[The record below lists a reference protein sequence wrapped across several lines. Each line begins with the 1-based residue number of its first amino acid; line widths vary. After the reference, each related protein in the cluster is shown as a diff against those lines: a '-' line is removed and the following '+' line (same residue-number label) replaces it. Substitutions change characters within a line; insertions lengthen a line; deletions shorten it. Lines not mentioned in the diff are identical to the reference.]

1 MDIHEYQAKEILASF
16 GVTIPRG
23 GIVYSPETA
32 ENKAREIGGS
42 KWVVKAQIHSGAR
55 GKAGGVIV
63 CNSPLEVAQAT
74 DKLLGKKLVTNQ
86 TGPQGKIVNRIY
98 IEEATDIE
106 KELYLGLVFD
116 RSSESI
122 MIVASTEGGM
132 SVEEIAKEK
141 PDSIIRSKIEV
152 AVGIQDFQAREL
164 AFGLGIEPELV
175 RRVSETIIGCAKA
188 FSELD
193 ATMVEVNPL
202 VISKQKQIL
211 ALDCKM
217 SFDNNAMFRRDK
229 VSELRDKTQEDEK
242 EVYASDRGLNYVSLD
257 GNIGNII
264 NGAGLAMASMDMIKL
279 AGGEPANFLDVGGG
293 ATPEKIVKAFRLIT
307 MDKKVKVILVN
318 IFAGINRCDWVA
330 EGIVT
335 WLWGGYSVD
344 NPTLTRFF
352 TLHYLIP
359 FLILGLVVL
368 HIWAL
373 HIPGNNN
380 PVGID
385 IKKPSKDTVPFHPY
399 IVIKDGF
406 ALLMFMIVFAFFVF
420 YTPNILGHA
429 DNYIEANPLVT
440 PAHIVPEWYLLP
452 FYAILRSVPD
462 KLLGVIAM
470 LSAILI
476 LAALPWLDTSKIR
489 SAVFRPLYKQFY
501 WILVADVL
509 ILGYVGA
516 MPAEGLYL
524 LIARIATA
532 YYFLHFLV
540 VLPILGFKERTTPV
554 PLSITEPIL
563 GGSPNLAT
571 VKKKDNLKDQ

>member
-1 MDIHEYQAKEILASF
+1 MDIHEYQAKKILSSF

-23 GIVYSPETA
+23 GIVYSPENA

-55 GKAGGVIV
+55 GKAGGIII

-86 TGPQGKIVNRIY
+86 TGPEGKIVNRIY

-132 SVEEIAKEK
+132 SVEEISKEK
-141 PDSIIRSKIEV
+141 PETIIRSKIEV
-152 AVGIQDFQAREL
+152 AVGIQNFQAREL
-164 AFGLGIEPELV
+164 AFGLGIAPELIT
-175 RRVSETIIGCAKA
+175 RTADSIIGCAKA

-217 SFDNNAMFRRDK
+217 SFDNNAMFRRNQ

-242 EVYASDRGLNYVSLD
+242 EVFASDRGLNYVSLD
-257 GNIGNII
+257 GDIGNII

-293 ATPEKIVKAFRLIT
+293 ATPEKIVKAFKLIT

-330 EGIVT
+330 EGIVQALSKIEIKVPLIIRLAGT
-335 WLWGGYSVD
+335 NVD
-344 NPTLTRFF
+344 KGNK
-352 TLHYLIP
+352 
-359 FLILGLVVL
+359 ILKDS
-368 HIWAL
+368 
-373 HIPGNNN
+373 N
-380 PVGID
+380 
-385 IKKPSKDTVPFHPY
+385 IK
-399 IVIKDGF
+399 
-406 ALLMFMIVFAFFVF
+406 
-420 YTPNILGHA
+420 
-429 DNYIEANPLVT
+429 YIEANTLEDAANKAV
-440 PAHIVPEWYLLP
+440 
-452 FYAILRSVPD
+452 
-462 KLLGVIAM
+462 
-470 LSAILI
+470 
-476 LAALPWLDTSKIR
+476 AAL
-489 SAVFRPLYKQFY
+489 
-501 WILVADVL
+501 
-509 ILGYVGA
+509 
-516 MPAEGLYL
+516 
-524 LIARIATA
+524 
-532 YYFLHFLV
+532 
-540 VLPILGFKERTTPV
+540 KE
-554 PLSITEPIL
+554 
-563 GGSPNLAT
+563 
-571 VKKKDNLKDQ
+571 

>member
-1 MDIHEYQAKEILASF
+1 MDIHEYQAKEILSSF

-23 GIVYSPETA
+23 GIVYSPENA

-55 GKAGGVIV
+55 GKAGGIIV

-86 TGPQGKIVNRIY
+86 TGPEGKIVNRIY

-122 MIVASTEGGM
+122 MVVASTEGGM

-141 PDSIIRSKIEV
+141 PETIIRSKIEV
-152 AVGIQDFQAREL
+152 AVGIQNFQAREL
-164 AFGLGIEPELV
+164 AFGLGIDPELIA
-175 RRVSETIIGCAKA
+175 RASDTIIGCAKA

-202 VISKQKQIL
+202 VISKQNQIL

-217 SFDNNAMFRRDK
+217 SFDNNAMFRRNK

-242 EVYASDRGLNYVSLD
+242 EVYASDRGLNYVSLE

-330 EGIVT
+330 EGIVQALDKVEVKVPLVIRLAGT
-335 WLWGGYSVD
+335 NVEKG
-344 NPTLTRFF
+344 NK
-352 TLHYLIP
+352 
-359 FLILGLVVL
+359 IL
-368 HIWAL
+368 
-373 HIPGNNN
+373 
-380 PVGID
+380 
-385 IKKPSKDTVPFHPY
+385 KESK
-399 IVIKDGF
+399 I
-406 ALLMFMIVFAFFVF
+406 
-420 YTPNILGHA
+420 
-429 DNYIEANPLVT
+429 NYIEANTL
-440 PAHIVPEWYLLP
+440 EE
-452 FYAILRSVPD
+452 
-462 KLLGVIAM
+462 
-470 LSAILI
+470 
-476 LAALPWLDTSKIR
+476 AANK
-489 SAVFRPLYKQFY
+489 AVE
-501 WILVADVL
+501 A
-509 ILGYVGA
+509 
-516 MPAEGLYL
+516 
-524 LIARIATA
+524 
-532 YYFLHFLV
+532 
-540 VLPILGFKERTTPV
+540 
-554 PLSITEPIL
+554 
-563 GGSPNLAT
+563 
-571 VKKKDNLKDQ
+571 LK

>member
-1 MDIHEYQAKEILASF
+1 MDIHEYQAKEILSSF
-16 GVTIPRG
+16 GVTVPRG
-23 GIVYSPETA
+23 GIVYSPENA

-55 GKAGGVIV
+55 GKAGGIIV

-86 TGPQGKIVNRIY
+86 TGPEGKIVNRIY

-122 MIVASTEGGM
+122 MVVASTEGGM

-141 PDSIIRSKIEV
+141 PETIIRSKIEV
-152 AVGIQDFQAREL
+152 AVGIQNFQAREL
-164 AFGLGIEPELV
+164 AFGLGIDPELIA
-175 RRVSETIIGCAKA
+175 RASDTIIGCAKA

-202 VISKQKQIL
+202 VISKQNQIL

-217 SFDNNAMFRRDK
+217 SFDNNAMFRRNK

-242 EVYASDRGLNYVSLD
+242 EVYASDRGLNYVSLE

-330 EGIVT
+330 EGIVQALDKVEVKVPLVIRLAGT
-335 WLWGGYSVD
+335 NVEKG
-344 NPTLTRFF
+344 NK
-352 TLHYLIP
+352 
-359 FLILGLVVL
+359 ILK
-368 HIWAL
+368 
-373 HIPGNNN
+373 
-380 PVGID
+380 D
-385 IKKPSKDTVPFHPY
+385 SK
-399 IVIKDGF
+399 I
-406 ALLMFMIVFAFFVF
+406 
-420 YTPNILGHA
+420 
-429 DNYIEANPLVT
+429 NYIEANTLEEAANKAV
-440 PAHIVPEWYLLP
+440 
-452 FYAILRSVPD
+452 
-462 KLLGVIAM
+462 
-470 LSAILI
+470 
-476 LAALPWLDTSKIR
+476 AALK
-489 SAVFRPLYKQFY
+489 
-501 WILVADVL
+501 
-509 ILGYVGA
+509 
-516 MPAEGLYL
+516 
-524 LIARIATA
+524 
-532 YYFLHFLV
+532 
-540 VLPILGFKERTTPV
+540 
-554 PLSITEPIL
+554 
-563 GGSPNLAT
+563 
-571 VKKKDNLKDQ
+571 

>member
-1 MDIHEYQAKEILASF
+1 MDIHEYQAKEILSSF
-16 GVTIPRG
+16 GVTVPRG
-23 GIVYSPETA
+23 GIVYSPENA

-55 GKAGGVIV
+55 GKAGGIIV

-86 TGPQGKIVNRIY
+86 TGPEGKIVNRIY

-122 MIVASTEGGM
+122 MVVASTEGGM

-141 PDSIIRSKIEV
+141 PETIIRSKIEV
-152 AVGIQDFQAREL
+152 AVGIQNFQAREL
-164 AFGLGIEPELV
+164 AFGLGIDPELIA
-175 RRVSETIIGCAKA
+175 RASDTIIGCAKA

-217 SFDNNAMFRRDK
+217 SFDNNAMFRRNK

-242 EVYASDRGLNYVSLD
+242 EVYASDRGLNYVSLE

-330 EGIVT
+330 EGIVQALDKVEVKVPLVIRLAGT
-335 WLWGGYSVD
+335 NVEKG
-344 NPTLTRFF
+344 NK
-352 TLHYLIP
+352 
-359 FLILGLVVL
+359 ILK
-368 HIWAL
+368 
-373 HIPGNNN
+373 
-380 PVGID
+380 D
-385 IKKPSKDTVPFHPY
+385 SK
-399 IVIKDGF
+399 I
-406 ALLMFMIVFAFFVF
+406 
-420 YTPNILGHA
+420 
-429 DNYIEANPLVT
+429 NYIEANTLEGAANKAV
-440 PAHIVPEWYLLP
+440 
-452 FYAILRSVPD
+452 
-462 KLLGVIAM
+462 
-470 LSAILI
+470 
-476 LAALPWLDTSKIR
+476 AALK
-489 SAVFRPLYKQFY
+489 
-501 WILVADVL
+501 
-509 ILGYVGA
+509 
-516 MPAEGLYL
+516 
-524 LIARIATA
+524 
-532 YYFLHFLV
+532 
-540 VLPILGFKERTTPV
+540 
-554 PLSITEPIL
+554 
-563 GGSPNLAT
+563 
-571 VKKKDNLKDQ
+571 

>member
-1 MDIHEYQAKEILASF
+1 MDIHEYQAKKILSGF

-23 GIVYSPETA
+23 GIVYSPENA
-32 ENKAREIGGS
+32 ENKARELGGS

-55 GKAGGVIV
+55 GKAGGIII
-63 CNSPLEVAQAT
+63 CNTPLEVAQAT

-86 TGPQGKIVNRIY
+86 TGPEGKIVNRIY

-122 MIVASTEGGM
+122 MVVASTEGGM
-132 SVEEIAKEK
+132 SVEEIAKDK
-141 PDSIIRSKIEV
+141 PESIIRSKIEV
-152 AVGIQDFQAREL
+152 AVGIQNFQAREL
-164 AFGLGIEPELV
+164 AFGLGIEPELI
-175 RRVSETIIGCAKA
+175 RRASETIIGCAKA

-293 ATPEKIVKAFRLIT
+293 ATPEKIVKAFKLIT

-330 EGIVT
+330 EGIVQALEKIEIKVPLVIRLAGT
-335 WLWGGYSVD
+335 NVEKG
-344 NPTLTRFF
+344 NK
-352 TLHYLIP
+352 
-359 FLILGLVVL
+359 ILQ
-368 HIWAL
+368 
-373 HIPGNNN
+373 
-380 PVGID
+380 D
-385 IKKPSKDTVPFHPY
+385 SK
-399 IVIKDGF
+399 
-406 ALLMFMIVFAFFVF
+406 L
-420 YTPNILGHA
+420 
-429 DNYIEANPLVT
+429 NYIEADTLEDAANKAV
-440 PAHIVPEWYLLP
+440 
-452 FYAILRSVPD
+452 
-462 KLLGVIAM
+462 
-470 LSAILI
+470 
-476 LAALPWLDTSKIR
+476 AALK
-489 SAVFRPLYKQFY
+489 
-501 WILVADVL
+501 
-509 ILGYVGA
+509 
-516 MPAEGLYL
+516 
-524 LIARIATA
+524 
-532 YYFLHFLV
+532 
-540 VLPILGFKERTTPV
+540 
-554 PLSITEPIL
+554 
-563 GGSPNLAT
+563 
-571 VKKKDNLKDQ
+571 